1 MSYSLEDR
9 EDQKHSC
16 YTAGELLE
24 RYSED
29 GKMSYSSLCTP
40 LRKHT
45 GSTHLECN
53 QNTQASRNQKFRLRL
68 YFIFLF
74 VCEKHRVGASWI
86 IGSRA
91 VVGLF

>member
-40 LRKHT
+40 LRKHA

-53 QNTQASRNQKFRLRL
+53 QNTRASRNQNLDYDYTLF
-68 YFIFLF
+68 FCLF
-74 VCEKHRVGASWI
+74 VKN
-86 IGSRA
+86 A
-91 VVGLF
+91 V

>member
-40 LRKHT
+40 LR
-45 GSTHLECN
+45 STLVALILNATKIHEHLEI
-53 QNTQASRNQKFRLRL
+53 RNLGYNYTLF
-68 YFIFLF
+68 FCLF
-74 VCEKHRVGASWI
+74 VKNDM
-86 IGSRA
+86 
-91 VVGLF
+91 